1 MPVPS
6 LITDLSTTAASNSPA
21 GAESARGTIDD
32 YLRAH
37 ASFIASLRDNRV
49 NKAGDTIT
57 GSLAVSTG
65 DMLVGRAS
73 TPSSNS
79 NVKGS
84 TLVNDGRII
93 AESDYAVGASIS
105 SNIFNAGANSA
116 NNMQFYRNGTAA
128 GVIVTNSSAQ
138 TSYAASS
145 DYRLKNDPQ
154 PLTGSGAFIDALQ
167 PKTWTWGASGQP
179 GAGFIAHEVASVSPS
194 SVFGEMDAV
203 NEDGSPK
210 YQSMEYGSPEFI
222 ANIVAE
228 LQSLRARVAA
238 LEAA

>member
-37 ASFIASLRDNRV
+37 ASFIASLRDNKV

-93 AESDYAVGASIS
+93 AGSDYTVGASIS

-145 DYRLKNDPQ
+145 DYRLKNNQQ

-167 PKTWTWGASGQP
+167 PKTWTWDTSGQP
-179 GAGFIAHEVASVSPS
+179 GAGFIAHEVAVVSPS

-203 NEDGSPK
+203 NDDGSPK

-228 LQSLRARVAA
+228 LQSLRARVAE

>member
-57 GSLAVSTG
+57 GSLVVSTG

-167 PKTWTWGASGQP
+167 PKTWTWDTSGQP
-179 GAGFIAHEVASVSPS
+179 GVGFIAHEVASVSPS

-203 NEDGSPK
+203 NDDGSPK

>member
-49 NKAGDTIT
+49 NKAGDTLT
-57 GSLAVSTG
+57 GSLVISTG

-154 PLTGSGAFIDALQ
+154 PLTGSGAFIDALR
-167 PKTWTWGASGQP
+167 PKSWTWGTSGLP
-179 GAGFIAHEVASVSPS
+179 GVGFIAHEVTAVSPS
-194 SVFGEMDAV
+194 SVFGEKDAV
-203 NEDGSPK
+203 NDDGSPK